1 MRALDDEVVDAEAAK
16 LAEDAP
22 GRGSEAGRQPMDED
36 ASVRVAVRVR
46 ALPVVARHLLLVL
59 PPLSGAPHGSRCC
72 PHGPIDYRA
81 AALRAAVQKVMRCRI
96 VSSCGG
102 DGAAPCAG
110 AADRRDTGWL
120 HAGLLSLPRQ

>member
-1 MRALDDEVVDAEAAK
+1 
-16 LAEDAP
+16 
-22 GRGSEAGRQPMDED
+22 MDED

-46 ALPVVARHLLLVL
+46 ALTVVARHLLLVL
-59 PPLSGAPHGSRCC
+59 PPLSGAPHGSRSC
-72 PHGPIDYRA
+72 PRGPIDYRA
-81 AALRAAVQKVMRCRI
+81 AALHTAVQKVMRRRI
-96 VSSCGG
+96 VSCGG